1 MASMVEK
8 KQFSKYLVEAK
19 SWESEKVRSLEVSRR
34 TAWIVAIVASL
45 LAAISI
51 VTVALLTPIQ
61 KVEAY
66 VVRVDSGTGLVNVV
80 RPLKD
85 GDTNYDEAINK
96 YFTQSYVRWRE
107 GYFQER
113 AQEFY
118 YNVGI
123 MSSSQEQSRFLKIY
137 DPANSGSPL
146 NIYRNSGRSIITIK
160 NTFFD
165 GPGAARIQFT
175 KEEDFAGKNHKTSQ
189 WTALV
194 YYRYTGAPMSDKD
207 REINPLGFQVI
218 NYTVSE
224 DKPPQVA
231 ATASSTTPP
240 PAGVTVPAIAPVA
253 VPQVVAPSTATG
265 ATPAISTAASSPAS
279 PAPAPGQGAVPS
291 PVPEGVTVSR
301 KIAPPATTTGS
312 SAAARTAQ

>member
-19 SWESEKVRSLEVSRR
+19 SWESEKVRSLEVSKR
-34 TAWIVAIVASL
+34 TAWIVAIVASI

-61 KVEAY
+61 RVEAY

-80 RPLKD
+80 RPMKD

-123 MSSSQEQSRFLKIY
+123 MSSSQEQARFLKVY

-146 NIYRNSGRSIITIK
+146 NIYRNAGRSIITIK
-160 NTFFD
+160 NTALD

-175 KEEDFAGKNHKTSQ
+175 KEEDFAGRNHKTTQ

-194 YYRYTGAPMSDKD
+194 YYRYSGAPMSDKD
-207 REINPLGFQVI
+207 REINPLGFQVL

-224 DKPPQVA
+224 DKPVETVA
-231 ATASSTTPP
+231 APAGVAGAQPAPP
-240 PAGVTVPAIAPVA
+240 TVGVTVPAIAPASAGVSTPQPVTVPAVEGVA
-253 VPQVVAPSTATG
+253 VNRAIVPPST
-265 ATPAISTAASSPAS
+265 PAGSASSTAKT
-279 PAPAPGQGAVPS
+279 AP
-291 PVPEGVTVSR
+291 
-301 KIAPPATTTGS
+301 
-312 SAAARTAQ
+312 